1 MAVFSISTPINQCY
15 CLCHHGNWTCCI
27 SLRSGGVFHN
37 SQTDGSRG
45 CSRSASP
52 PSAKSAPRETQNP
65 PLSASPSTHD
75 RLTAAPPPPPHHSRH
90 YGLRDYI
97 TATTVWVSSHK
108 ATVYIIGKKS
118 LHRGEDLSFYSEC
131 DLQRVIAT
139 GGDKHTLNLTYHKNT
154 NRILQAPHLSVIK
167 NTSDSL
173 QSLN

>member
-1 MAVFSISTPINQCY
+1 MVPPLPLKPPPPLSPMAVFSISTPINQCY

-75 RLTAAPPPPPHHSRH
+75 RLTAAPPPPPHHSLH

-108 ATVYIIGKKS
+108 ATVYIIEKNPCTVVKTS
-118 LHRGEDLSFYSEC
+118 VSTPSVTCRG
-131 DLQRVIAT
+131 
-139 GGDKHTLNLTYHKNT
+139 
-154 NRILQAPHLSVIK
+154 
-167 NTSDSL
+167 
-173 QSLN
+173 